1 MGPAVRAMAGQGMT
15 AVSHAV
21 LHKGSSGTAR
31 EASLALAQPSR
42 PEPLATPD
50 EREVRIA
57 RLTAEVEALHQEL
70 ATVERRGEEEL
81 AALRAEA
88 KETAA
93 REFRQDDARRI
104 ELLAGV
110 LERSLAEFEARLIA
124 QARAVAPRLARHA
137 LERLVRLR
145 DGEGEL
151 LGRAIE
157 RRLDD
162 LKAQTVVSLQL
173 APTDWSE
180 PLVEQIGS
188 RLGGAVALSRDARLS
203 AGSARIVLRQGEVTV
218 DTAAGLARL
227 LAAFDDGWRDEARGG
242 DD

>member
-1 MGPAVRAMAGQGMT
+1 MT
-15 AVSHAV
+15 PVSHAV

-31 EASLALAQPSR
+31 EASLALAQPPR
-42 PEPLATPD
+42 PEPLAAPD
-50 EREVRIA
+50 EREIRIA
-57 RLTAEVEALHQEL
+57 RLTTEVEALRQEL
-70 ATVERRGEEEL
+70 AAVERRGEEEL
-81 AALRAEA
+81 AALRAQA
-88 KETAA
+88 KEAAA
-93 REFRQDDARRI
+93 REFRQDDTRRI
-104 ELLAGV
+104 ELLVGV
-110 LERSLAEFEARLIA
+110 LERSRAEFEVRLIA

-173 APTDWSE
+173 SPADWSE
-180 PLVEQIGS
+180 PLIEQIGG
-188 RLGGAVALSRDARLS
+188 RLGGAVALSRDAGLS

-218 DTAAGLARL
+218 DTEAGLARL
-227 LAAFDDGWRDEARGG
+227 LAALDEEWGDEGWGAND
-242 DD
+242 